1 MDLSTARR
9 PAWLARRRDDRA
21 FVSAGEGSPI
31 ARRSDGRGRRPAPN
45 GHLLVTRLLPR
56 VQSHLHASHMRAQ
69 RGGKGGDHRA
79 RMTR

>member
-9 PAWLARRRDDRA
+9 PAWLARRRDGRA
-21 FVSAGEGSPI
+21 FVSAGEGFPI
-31 ARRSDGRGRRPAPN
+31 ARRSHGRGRRPAPN
-45 GHLLVTRLLPR
+45 GHLLVKRLLPR
-56 VQSHLHASHMRAQ
+56 AQSLQASHMRAQ